1 MIAKRGLLK
10 LLALVALGAGA
21 WFVIHTS
28 VIPEVPV
35 VPVRRGIAILSATGN
50 VTVLPSL
57 DGRVVAPAQGI
68 LVKFNGKE
76 GEAVKKGDI
85 IAEIDQGNWPFLLK
99 EARLELERVNRRLAE
114 GFPEEIELDKMR
126 KAYAKNE
133 ELAKAGGIPS
143 DTMESARRDIE
154 RAEFSLRQARNDL
167 EFNKTK
173 IQNKIDEIT
182 QEIARRTVRAGYDG
196 IIMAPAVLQGDL
208 IMNGAGLCNITSRSK
223 AIKAEINQDDLDAVR
238 KSRKV
243 IVKLFS
249 HGDKSFVGTLSKILP
264 IGNDRTQRFTVF
276 IDIPDIPDD
285 VLSGQTGEAT
295 FIADEHP
302 GTLLLPRS
310 ALMGSECFLLNG
322 ENLVKRRVK
331 LGYTTLND
339 AEVLS
344 GLAEGDLVVA
354 KDPDLRRDKEKVK
367 PVPLAAVK

>member
-10 LLALVALGAGA
+10 LLALAVLGAGV

-35 VPVRRGIAILSATGN
+35 VPVRRGTAILSATGN
-50 VTVLPSL
+50 VTILPSL

-133 ELAKAGGIPS
+133 ELAKSGGIS
-143 DTMESARRDIE
+143 ADTMESARRDIE

-173 IQNKIDEIT
+173 IQNKIDEIS

-208 IMNGAGLCNITSRSK
+208 IMNGAGLCNITSRNK

-249 HGDKSFVGTLSKILP
+249 HGDKTFVGTLSKILP